1 MRRLRAARPSPWAPI
16 VAWLAA
22 APAVAA
28 VTPEQAEAMM
38 ESVMI
43 GSTALLVGC
52 DGLVGQAEERC
63 E

>member
-43 GSTALLVGC
+43 GSTALVGC

>member
-1 MRRLRAARPSPWAPI
+1 MRPSPWAPI

-28 VTPEQAEAMM
+28 VTPEQAEAMAAA
-38 ESVMI
+38 VLD
-43 GSTALLVGC
+43 GTTALVGC